1 MVGRDST
8 DWLPTAFRT
17 HTLGNIVDSGAD
29 LIGQEVTVA
38 GHAEI
43 SRGRGGVCF
52 LTLRDG
58 TGHLQIF
65 LKKDAMDE
73 QIFLSIQSLSRE
85 STVQITGEVAQK
97 RPPKVPEG
105 EPLPPPEYEIFA
117 KSATILSESQTPLP
131 VG

>member
-17 HTLGNIVDSGAD
+17 HTLGDIAISGSN
-29 LIGQEVTVA
+29 LVGQEVTVA

-58 TGHLQIF
+58 TGRLQVF
-65 LKKDAMDE
+65 LKKDALDE
-73 QIFLSIQSLSRE
+73 
-85 STVQITGEVAQK
+85 
-97 RPPKVPEG
+97 
-105 EPLPPPEYEIFA
+105 EI
-117 KSATILSESQTPLP
+117 
-131 VG
+131 